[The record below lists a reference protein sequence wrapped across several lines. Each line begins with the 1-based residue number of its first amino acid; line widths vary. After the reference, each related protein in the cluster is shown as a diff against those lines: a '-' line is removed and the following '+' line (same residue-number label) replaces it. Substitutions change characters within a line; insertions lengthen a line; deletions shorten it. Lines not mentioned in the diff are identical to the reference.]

1 MPVGSQMVPSSTLD
15 EISHNHRD
23 DEDGDRVV
31 LRPGGSTGGDGECGT
46 LWPDHVSSGAQGQ
59 GHPGQARGRP
69 AASMT
74 LGGELLKSKTET
86 SPEQSLSRQN
96 QFSGADEA
104 SLSLFCKANSL
115 WVTSCLSFWKP
126 YAALKLFP
134 KVDRR

>member
-1 MPVGSQMVPSSTLD
+1 MTRTVTGWSSGLGAQLVGTVNVGPSGL
-15 EISHNHRD
+15 N
-23 DEDGDRVV
+23 
-31 LRPGGSTGGDGECGT
+31 
-46 LWPDHVSSGAQGQ
+46 VSSGAQGQ